1 MYSKLVVGFDMD
13 GVILRSDDLYPDS
26 WIERAFKATLRY
38 FDIPPSDEN
47 ARLLY
52 LTSLKENIDQFC
64 ERFAI
69 TDPAKLWDKR
79 DENYQRE
86 KLRALKTGEID
97 LYSDI
102 DVLDTLRTR
111 YPMALVSNSPQHVVD
126 QVIEKFSLQRYF
138 RLWIGRGTAWDD
150 LKWAKPAPD
159 MLEQMKERLEVSRGY
174 YIGDQPE
181 DRQAALAAGL
191 VPIMLSRDND
201 SGDITTLARLPQL
214 LGELEERS
222 STG

>member
-1 MYSKLVVGFDMD
+1 MNSKLVVGFDMD

-26 WIERAFKATLRY
+26 WLERAFKATLRQ
-38 FDIPPSDEN
+38 FNIPASDEN

-52 LTSLKENIDQFC
+52 LTNLKENIDQFC
-64 ERFAI
+64 ERYGI

-86 KLRALKTGEID
+86 KLRALETGEIS
-97 LYSDI
+97 LYPDI
-102 DVLDTLRTR
+102 DALDTLLSRF
-111 YPMALVSNSPQHVVD
+111 PMALVSNSPQHVVD
-126 QVIEKFSLQRYF
+126 LVIAKFSLQRYF
-138 RLWIGRGTAWDD
+138 RLWIGRGAAWED
-150 LKWAKPAPD
+150 LKSAKPAPD

-191 VPIMLSRDND
+191 VPIMLSRNNI
-201 SGDITTLARLPQL
+201 SGDITTLAQLPQL
-214 LGELEERS
+214 LDEREARL